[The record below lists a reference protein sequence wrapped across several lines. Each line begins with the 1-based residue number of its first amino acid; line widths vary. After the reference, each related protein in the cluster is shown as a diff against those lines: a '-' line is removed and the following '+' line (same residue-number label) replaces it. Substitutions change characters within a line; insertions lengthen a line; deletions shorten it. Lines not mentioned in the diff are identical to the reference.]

1 MTMLLVLAI
10 PAGLLALTLTLLYP
24 RGSADGSSGAVLD
37 LDDSQ
42 VAVLPDRVRLVRL
55 DASTS
60 GAAGSLAPLAAKLAV
75 QGFEDAGTFTVDGIP
90 DVTVWLLANRAQSIY
105 ATLAD
110 HAVAGVWYEFTTL
123 YPGGGKWTI
132 TTLAGAGLDSR
143 PGHTVVRDRGAD
155 LLELYLRACS
165 ERPLGVFLPA
175 TAEQAAAE
183 FENGYAMWMTWRR
196 AHDRT
201 RAASAEAA

>member
-60 GAAGSLAPLAAKLAV
+60 GAAC
-75 QGFEDAGTFTVDGIP
+75 
-90 DVTVWLLANRAQSIY
+90 AQSNGP
-105 ATLAD
+105 A
-110 HAVAGVWYEFTTL
+110 
-123 YPGGGKWTI
+123 I
-132 TTLAGAGLDSR
+132 TTATVAITTR
-143 PGHTVVRDRGAD
+143 PST
-155 LLELYLRACS
+155 
-165 ERPLGVFLPA
+165 
-175 TAEQAAAE
+175 
-183 FENGYAMWMTWRR
+183 
-196 AHDRT
+196 
-201 RAASAEAA
+201 